1 MTKAALRE
9 KRRQERLARRNRN
22 RIIYGVI
29 AVVLVAALAYLIFNE
44 QVNKPT
50 TSEGIASGCS
60 ASDAAV
66 TTASVLIYDDLVG
79 GTGTAAKSGDTVSVT
94 YTGYVTD
101 GTVFDS
107 NVDSGQPFE
116 FQLGAGYV
124 IPGWDEGLVG
134 MQVVERVRQRLDR
147 FADETLGT
155 LDAHGEPCRRRCR
168 RAPSPPAQRDAPPDA
183 AAGQYSELSPLNASR
198 AGRADCEDRPPGG
211 RESPDRGRAA

>member
-22 RIIYGVI
+22 RIIFGVI
-29 AVVLVAALAYLIFNE
+29 AIVIVAALAYLIFNE

-50 TSEGIASGCS
+50 TAEGIASGFTL
-60 ASDAAV
+60 SDAAV
-66 TTASVLIYDDLVG
+66 TTASGLIYEDLVVG
-79 GTGTAAKSGDTVSVT
+79 EGAAAQAGDTVNVT
-94 YTGYVTD
+94 YTGYLTD

-134 MQVVERVRQRLDR
+134 MQVGGSRL
-147 FADETLGT
+147 LVI
-155 LDAHGEPCRRRCR
+155 
-168 RAPSPPAQRDAPPDA
+168 PPALAYGATGSGGVIPA
-183 AAGQYSELSPLNASR
+183 NATLTFSVILN
-198 AGRADCEDRPPGG
+198 EIK
-211 RESPDRGRAA
+211 

>member
-29 AVVLVAALAYLIFNE
+29 AVVIIAALAYLIFNE

-50 TSEGIASGCS
+50 TAEGIASGFTL
-60 ASDAAV
+60 SDAAV
-66 TTASVLIYDDLVG
+66 TTASGLIYEDLVVG
-79 GTGTAAKSGDTVSVT
+79 EGAAAQAGDTVDVT
-94 YTGYVTD
+94 YTGYLTD

-124 IPGWDEGLVG
+124 IAGWDEGLVG
-134 MQVVERVRQRLDR
+134 MQVGGSRL
-147 FADETLGT
+147 LVI
-155 LDAHGEPCRRRCR
+155 
-168 RAPSPPAQRDAPPDA
+168 PPDLA
-183 AAGQYSELSPLNASR
+183 YGATGSGGVIPGNATLTFSVILN
-198 AGRADCEDRPPGG
+198 GIK
-211 RESPDRGRAA
+211 

>member
-50 TSEGIASGCS
+50 TAEGIASGFS
-60 ASDAAV
+60 LSDAAV
-66 TTASVLIYDDLVG
+66 TTASGLIYDDLVV
-79 GTGTAAKSGDTVSVT
+79 GTGAAAKSGDTVNVT
-94 YTGYVTD
+94 YTGYLTD

-134 MQVVERVRQRLDR
+134 MQVGGSRLLVIPSNL
-147 FADETLGT
+147 AYGSTGSGGVIPANATLTFSVT
-155 LDAHGEPCRRRCR
+155 LNGIK
-168 RAPSPPAQRDAPPDA
+168 
-183 AAGQYSELSPLNASR
+183 
-198 AGRADCEDRPPGG
+198 
-211 RESPDRGRAA
+211 